1 MKTTINYFLA
11 AIIISVVSLT
21 AEAQRGYT
29 EFDNEENLEIMYR
42 WQRASVIHRDSDAVL
57 NIRVTNNN
65 ESAVNWTYAVGFYI
79 DGLLVFQSE
88 EYELCLL
95 KGQSRRGGFAGLRFT
110 MEGVKPEDVEKENFQ
125 WDFVVFDVD
134 EVEGCR

>member
-1 MKTTINYFLA
+1 MKTTIYYFMA
-11 AIIISVVSLT
+11 AIVISMGSLT

-42 WQRASVIHRDSDAVL
+42 WQRASVFDRESDAVL

-65 ESAVNWTYAVGFYI
+65 ESAVNWTYSVGFYI
-79 DGLLVFQSE
+79 DGLLVYESE
-88 EYELCLL
+88 TYELCLQ
-95 KGQSRRGGFAGLRFT
+95 KGQSRRGGLAGLRFT

-134 EVEGCR
+134 EVENCR

>member
-1 MKTTINYFLA
+1 MKTTINYLLA
-11 AIIISVVSLT
+11 AFIISMLSLT

-29 EFDNEENLEIMYR
+29 KFDNEENLEIMYR
-42 WQRASVIHRDSDAVL
+42 WQRASVIDRDSDAAL

-65 ESAVNWTYAVGFYI
+65 ETPVNWTYAVGFYI
-79 DGLLVFQSE
+79 DGLLVYESE
-88 EYELCLL
+88 TYELCLL
-95 KGQSRRGGFAGLRFT
+95 KGQSRRGGLAGLRFT